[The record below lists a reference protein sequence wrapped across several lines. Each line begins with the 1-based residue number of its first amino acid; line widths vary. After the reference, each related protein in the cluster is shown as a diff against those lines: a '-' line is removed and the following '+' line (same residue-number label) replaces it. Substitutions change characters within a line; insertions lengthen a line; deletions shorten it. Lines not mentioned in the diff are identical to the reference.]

1 MTEHLRGK
9 FVQEFVSEIVRQ
21 SGASASS
28 ERPSRSEVP
37 RDRRRKSGERSL
49 QRGRRSRGVHFS
61 FLWCSAASG
70 GEGGGQTTRFL
81 RHHPLSCHYPLFPR
95 RSLYPN
101 FLKSVNSDLKQKR
114 PAGTAFTRLPSHPR
128 VTSRHY
134 ENKQEVDPWT
144 RRAGLSLIF

>member
-1 MTEHLRGK
+1 M
-9 FVQEFVSEIVRQ
+9 QEFVSEIVRQ

-28 ERPSRSEVP
+28 ERPSRSEGP

-70 GEGGGQTTRFL
+70 GEGQTTRFL
-81 RHHPLSCHYPLFPR
+81 RHHPLSCHYPLFPS